1 MILRGL
7 DLTRLARLAIAAS
20 ILATTAACGNAGT
33 LADLDGL
40 VVAPAVAGLATD
52 LPTQPPVVAVRDSQE
67 IQDVL
72 NEAAA
77 AFLENDTDRLRPLL
91 HDPTSAFGQAWL
103 ERVANMAELPLASYE
118 FEVDDSLPD
127 LATTAARDRYA
138 QQIQVVYVL
147 ERLALQDFD
156 DKPANEDLFLTMVDT
171 PAGWRIAGD
180 RDAESLG
187 LISVDHLWD
196 HGPVSTRREGPIL
209 ALFHPDGPAI
219 GALVEDSLAAVEL
232 ARQRWPETWPERSPV
247 IVPRDEEEL
256 GELLHVTF
264 DLSNFVAFAT
274 ATPSGERSEYELT
287 GSRIV
292 INSSRFLGRE
302 TETRRSILV
311 HELIHIA
318 TRPSG
323 GTATPSWLDE
333 GIAQALGEERSTT
346 GTRLIDAISTGNR
359 LLPTDGQFTVGG
371 RDRIFLS
378 YQSAW
383 SFVDHLKRRFGT
395 PLVGDFY
402 AMVGRGSVGEPG
414 TEDYHVNRAATAVFG
429 ESLQQLVD
437 VWRQGT

>member
-1 MILRGL
+1 MARTAPSRRGAVVL
-7 DLTRLARLAIAAS
+7 SLLSAVAMTG
-20 ILATTAACGNAGT
+20 CGGAGT
-33 LADLDGL
+33 LSDLDGL
-40 VVAPAVAGLATD
+40 AVTPAVAPLATD
-52 LPTQPPVVAVRDSQE
+52 LPTDEPVVAVRDSLAIQE
-67 IQDVL
+67 IL

-77 AFLENDTDRLRPLL
+77 AFLTTDVERLRPLL
-91 HDPTSAFGQAWL
+91 HDSTSAFGQAWL
-103 ERVANMAELPLASYE
+103 ERVENMADLPLASYV
-118 FEVDDSLPD
+118 FELDDSLPD
-127 LATTAARDRYA
+127 LATEAARSRYA

-147 ERLALQDFD
+147 EQLALEGFD

-196 HGPVSTRREGPIL
+196 HGPVDALQNGPIL

-219 GALVEDSLAAVEL
+219 GALVEDSLVAIGQ
-232 ARQRWPETWPERSPV
+232 ARERWPEAWPERSPV
-247 IVPRDEEEL
+247 IVPRDEDEL

-292 INSSRFLGRE
+292 INPARFLGRS
-302 TETRRSILV
+302 TDTRQSILV
-311 HELIHIA
+311 HELVHIA

-333 GIAQALGEERSTT
+333 GVAQALGEERSTT
-346 GTRLIDAISTGNR
+346 GTQLIDAISVGNR
-359 LLPTDGQFTVGG
+359 TLPTDGQFTVGG

-383 SFVDHLKRRFGT
+383 SFVDHLRRRFGSQ
-395 PLVGDFY
+395 LVGDFY
-402 AMVGRGSVGEPG
+402 AEVGRGSVGQPG
-414 TEDYHVNRAATAVFG
+414 TEVYHVNRAAREVFG
-429 ESLQQLVD
+429 ESLEQLVD